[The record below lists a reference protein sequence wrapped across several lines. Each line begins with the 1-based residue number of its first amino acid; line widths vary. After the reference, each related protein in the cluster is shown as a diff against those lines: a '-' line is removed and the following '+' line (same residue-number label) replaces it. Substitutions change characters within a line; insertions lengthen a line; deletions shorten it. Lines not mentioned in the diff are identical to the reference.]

1 MEYGPC
7 STTVLCKSH
16 STGHITS
23 MDEVEEARME
33 TDYKKFNNKKVVY
46 NSLNVNVE
54 YMKNTKR
61 LVCE

>member
-1 MEYGPC
+1 
-7 STTVLCKSH
+7 
-16 STGHITS
+16 